1 MLVKWRLFLSGIKQ
15 AACQPGYIMNLTNNQ
30 VKQSLLNRLRRIEGQ
45 VRGVEQMIEENRD
58 CREIMQQLSSVRS
71 AMQGATL
78 SFMREY
84 TRQCILNTKGQEPV
98 HQEIIIDELIDLLG
112 KVQD

>member
-1 MLVKWRLFLSGIKQ
+1 
-15 AACQPGYIMNLTNNQ
+15 MNLTNTK
-30 VKQSLLNRLRRIEGQ
+30 VKQNLTNRLRRIEGQ
-45 VRGVEQMIEENRD
+45 VRGVEQMIEGNRD
-58 CREIMQQLSSVRS
+58 CREILQQLSSIRS

-84 TRQCILNTKGQEPV
+84 TRQCILNTKGQEPIQ
-98 HQEIIIDELIDLLG
+98 QEVIIEELIGLLG

>member
-1 MLVKWRLFLSGIKQ
+1 
-15 AACQPGYIMNLTNNQ
+15 MNLTNTK
-30 VKQSLLNRLRRIEGQ
+30 VKQNLTIRLRRIGGQ

-58 CREIMQQLSSVRS
+58 CREILQQLSSIRS

-84 TRQCILNTKGQEPV
+84 TRQCILSTKGQEPIQ
-98 HQEIIIDELIDLLG
+98 QEVIIEELIDLLG

>member
-1 MLVKWRLFLSGIKQ
+1 
-15 AACQPGYIMNLTNNQ
+15 MNLTNAQ
-30 VKQSLLNRLRRIEGQ
+30 VKQNLLKRLHRIEGQ
-45 VRGVEQMIEENRD
+45 LRGVEQMIEENRD

-78 SFMREY
+78 SFMKEY
-84 TRQCILNTKGQEPV
+84 TRQCILNTKGEEPV
-98 HQEIIIDELIDLLG
+98 NQEVIIEELIGLLG